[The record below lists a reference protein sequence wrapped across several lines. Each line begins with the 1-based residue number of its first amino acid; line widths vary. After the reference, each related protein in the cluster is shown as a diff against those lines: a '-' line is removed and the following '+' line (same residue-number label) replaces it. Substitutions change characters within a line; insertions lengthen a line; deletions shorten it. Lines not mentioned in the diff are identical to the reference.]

1 MEPKANPDDIR
12 VDAAVIEYMD
22 EGGGDYRISTT
33 CSGPVLMSVKVK
45 PPKDSDIAIRAGN
58 HIIYISR
65 YQLEWITEITMRMV
79 PRYFVS
85 PDNYAL

>member
-1 MEPKANPDDIR
+1 MNPDSIS

-22 EGGGDYRISTT
+22 EGGGDYRISTS

-45 PPKDSDIAIRAGN
+45 PPKDSDIAIHAGN

-65 YQLEWITEITMRMV
+65 YQIKWITEITMRMV
-79 PRYFVS
+79 PRCFTS
-85 PDNYAL
+85 PTFYAL